1 MLADLGVIIILKDV
15 CSGIQKMTLTRVLQ
29 GSPKHGKHLENTIQN
44 TKVMPSDIAKDLYH
58 FNENIV
64 IFNRK

>member
-1 MLADLGVIIILKDV
+1 MLADSGGMIILKDV

-44 TKVMPSDIAKDLYH
+44 TKVMPSDIAKDL
-58 FNENIV
+58 
-64 IFNRK
+64 